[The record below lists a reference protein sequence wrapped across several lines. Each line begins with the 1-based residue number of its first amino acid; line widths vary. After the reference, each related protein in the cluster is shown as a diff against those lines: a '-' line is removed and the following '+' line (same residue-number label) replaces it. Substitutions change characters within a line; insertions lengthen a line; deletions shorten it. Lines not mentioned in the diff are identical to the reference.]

1 MCDSD
6 TFTQKNLYVKEN
18 ISIFAQLKQYK
29 HQKPIETPLLKIKG
43 FKE

>member
-18 ISIFAQLKQYK
+18 ISIFAQYVLPGYLFEE
-29 HQKPIETPLLKIKG
+29 IKILYI
-43 FKE
+43 